1 MAAAKAKAAEIAE
14 LGDELCSLAGH
25 IAAATAKFLALLAEF
40 DAKAGWAG
48 AGIVSCAHW
57 LSWKCGLDLRTAR
70 EHVRV
75 AKALTTLPKTEAKFA
90 GGRLSYSKVR
100 AITRVAKPETEGDL
114 VEIALEAPASQ
125 VDKLIQG
132 LLASPD
138 PDSDP
143 SVVVPPDPSR
153 LRMSHRWD
161 EDTGDLVITGR
172 FTPEDGA
179 VILAALTRAEF
190 ERLRKDDGEPDL
202 TGPPPSNVGPAM
214 VVMAQTMAAV
224 VEAPAGAPA
233 AEIGFIVEKGAAR
246 VEGGPGLG
254 KQAASE
260 VQCGGI
266 GRRITKGRG
275 GGPILGYGRRRRM
288 PSQAQLDVLH
298 LRDGCC
304 QTPGCGHTRFL
315 HAHHVRF
322 WERGGRT
329 DMDNLILLCGSCHRA
344 LHHGEFT
351 IKALGQQQFQF
362 RNKVGAV
369 VERAPGIAGDPAKVF
384 DGSVDRDAII
394 PGWRGDVMD
403 MGYATSVLIDSW
415 EYQKRARKAAEEE
428 TKGGA
433 PEEDPTR
440 PSDEAT

>member
-1 MAAAKAKAAEIAE
+1 MIDPEIPVPDNEHLRVARERSAAVEQMGA
-14 LGDELCSLAGH
+14 ELCSLAGH
-25 IAAATAKFLALLAEF
+25 IAAATARFLTLLAEF
-40 DAKAGWAG
+40 DAKDGWEG

-75 AKALTTLPKTEAKFA
+75 ARALTALPRTETEFA

-125 VDKLIQG
+125 VDKLVRG

-143 SVVVPPDPSR
+143 SAVPPPDPGR
-153 LRMSHRWD
+153 LRMAHRWD
-161 EDTGDLVITGR
+161 EETGDLVVFGR
-172 FTPEDGA
+172 FAPEDGA

-190 ERLRKDDGEPDL
+190 ERVRKAEGEPDL
-202 TGPPPSNVGPAM
+202 TGPPPSNAGPAL
-214 VVMAQTMAAV
+214 VAMAQTMAAV
-224 VEAPAGAPA
+224 VDAPAGAPA
-233 AEIGFIVEKGAAR
+233 AEISFIVEKGAAR
-246 VEGGPGLG
+246 VAGGPGLR
-254 KQAASE
+254 KEPAAE

-266 GRRITKGRG
+266 GRRITRGRG
-275 GGPILGYGRRRRM
+275 GGPILGYGRRRRL
-288 PSQAQLDVLH
+288 PSHAQLDALH

-304 QTPGCGHTRFL
+304 QTPGCGRTRFL

-329 DMDNLILLCGSCHRA
+329 DLDNLLLLCGTCHRA
-344 LHHGEFT
+344 LHHGEFS
-351 IKALGQQQFQF
+351 IKALGRRRFQF
-362 RNKVGAV
+362 RNKAKEV
-369 VERAPGIAGDPAKVF
+369 VDRAPGMTGDPAQVF
-384 DGSVDRDAII
+384 DGSIAWDAIV
-394 PGWRGDVMD
+394 PGWKGDVMN

-415 EYQKRARKAAEEE
+415 EYQKRARAAAEE
-428 TKGGA
+428 
-433 PEEDPTR
+433 PT
-440 PSDEAT
+440 